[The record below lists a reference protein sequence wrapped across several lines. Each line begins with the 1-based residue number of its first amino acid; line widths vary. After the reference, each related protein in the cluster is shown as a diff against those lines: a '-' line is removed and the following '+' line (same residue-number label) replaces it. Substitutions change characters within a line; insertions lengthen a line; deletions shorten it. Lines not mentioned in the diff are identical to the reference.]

1 VSFTDPFAPS
11 TIQLVG
17 IDVYTAA
24 YRVSGKTATRFN
36 RVADIVNQASSSHL
50 VIEQATI
57 SEYVD
62 PSATISA
69 MQALVN
75 LDEALLVIAGEAAE
89 GGSRPD
95 MRIPKRAVR
104 AQIGI
109 APFRITGS
117 VHVPQGSRPADGM
130 LNAADRFLPMTE
142 VTIACGAYPE
152 LGRTAAA
159 VAFHRIRAHLILLT
173 DDERPDQLLADV
185 LDSATAERWLH
196 HGRELDEGSPHTA
209 SREGS

>member
-1 VSFTDPFAPS
+1 MSFADPFSPA
-11 TIQLVG
+11 TIQSVA

-24 YRVSGKTATRFN
+24 YRVSGKSATRFN

-50 VIEQATI
+50 VIDEATI
-57 SEYVD
+57 SEYAD

-75 LDEALLVIAGEAAE
+75 LDEALLVITEEGAE
-89 GGSRPD
+89 GGSRAD

-109 APFRITGS
+109 APFRVTGS
-117 VHVPQGSRPADGM
+117 VHVPQGSRPADGV
-130 LNAADRFLPMTE
+130 LNASDRFLPMTE

-159 VAFHRIRAHLILLT
+159 VAFQRVRAHLILVT
-173 DDERPDQLLADV
+173 DDGRPDQLLSDV
-185 LDSATAERWLH
+185 LDSATAERWLQRK
-196 HGRELDEGSPHTA
+196 REPEEG
-209 SREGS
+209 